1 MLLYNRY
8 FDIRSIVRIFLLHSI
23 NREAHGY
30 YTTAADTLRQTGDWL
45 WLANCL
51 EGLAAIAVLVHYPGI
66 QRPTGLRRNSS
77 LQARLRPFHWGFKNF
92 LHGASNMPSM
102 PSS

>member
-1 MLLYNRY
+1 MK
-8 FDIRSIVRIFLLHSI
+8 IRIFLFH
-23 NREAHGY
+23 REAHGY
-30 YTTAADTLRQTGDWL
+30 YTTAADILRQTSDWL

-77 LQARLRPFHWGFKNF
+77 LQACSCLGIPLQLSF
-92 LHGASNMPSM
+92 
-102 PSS
+102 